1 MFACKNC
8 GGNVKYD
15 IASGQLACAYCHTLF
30 DPYAYEDKS
39 TDADV
44 EKDFEST
51 IFTCPQ
57 CGGEILSTDDTVAGF
72 CSFCGASTVLY
83 SRIEREHRPAYIIP
97 FTKTKEDC
105 KQAYAKLMRKAIFA
119 PKELKD
125 PKYIDGFR
133 GIYMPYWT
141 YYVEQN
147 TPISL
152 DAQKSHRSGDYIITD
167 HSKLNGNIDAYYK
180 GLSYDA
186 SSSFEDNLSET
197 LAPYDV
203 KHMKRFTP
211 SFLSGF
217 YADTADVPAEVYQ
230 GEAIELAYDNSIKE
244 ISAVPEFSEYTLTE
258 NESLSPES
266 LGTTIK
272 AADYS
277 MFPVWFLS
285 YRNKDRVAYATVN
298 GQTGKVVADIPVS
311 IGKFMLGS
319 LIAAIPVYIILC
331 MLTVRTP
338 GWTLTLV
345 GVLALLANW
354 IYSGELAKIVAR
366 EANGDDK
373 GKMAKENPEA
383 FRDYENKRKIY
394 EAEQK
399 RKKQESGF
407 KAMCIFILF
416 FFVFINVLQFWS
428 LGAFIFNFGNVD
440 GSMVLWTIAAIVSI
454 VFLVKS
460 FSRFKRLPGHKGLVG
475 LIFDLVS
482 LVFASVVVFVQPV
495 SDWWYYGAA
504 FVVVASVLVTLVNV
518 ILAYNVLSTRKLP
531 QFATH
536 TGGDDRA

>member
-8 GGNVKYD
+8 GGNVIFD
-15 IASGQLACAYCHTLF
+15 IASGQLACTYCHTLF
-30 DPYAYEDKS
+30 DPYEYEEKT
-39 TDADV
+39 TDAEV
-44 EKDFEST
+44 EKDFEAT

-57 CGGEILSTDDTVAGF
+57 CGGEILSTDDTAAGF

-230 GEAIELAYDNSIKE
+230 GEAMELAYDNSIKE

-298 GQTGKVVADIPVS
+298 GQTGKVVADVPVS

-331 MLTVRTP
+331 MLTVLTP

-345 GVLALLANW
+345 GELALIANW

-366 EANGDDK
+366 EVNGDDK
-373 GKMAKENPEA
+373 GKMVKENPEA
-383 FRDYENKRKIY
+383 FRYYENKRKIY

-416 FFVFINVLQFWS
+416 FFVFINVHQFWS

-440 GSMVLWTIAAIVSI
+440 GSMVLWTIAAIASI

-460 FSRFKRLPGHKGLVG
+460 FSRFKRLPGHKGFVG
-475 LIFDLVS
+475 LIFDLIS

-504 FVVVASVLVTLVNV
+504 FVAVISVLVTLVDV

>member
-8 GGNVKYD
+8 GGNVIFD
-15 IASGQLACAYCHTLF
+15 IASGQLACTYCHTLF
-30 DPYAYEDKS
+30 DPYEYEEKT
-39 TDADV
+39 TDAEV
-44 EKDFEST
+44 EKDFEAT

-57 CGGEILSTDDTVAGF
+57 CGGEILSTDDTAAGF

-298 GQTGKVVADIPVS
+298 GQTGKVVADVPVS

-331 MLTVRTP
+331 MLTVLTP

-345 GVLALLANW
+345 GVLALIANW

-366 EANGDDK
+366 EVNGDDK
-373 GKMAKENPEA
+373 GKMVKENPKA
-383 FRDYENKRKIY
+383 FRYYENKRKIY

-440 GSMVLWTIAAIVSI
+440 GSMVLWTIAAIASI

-460 FSRFKRLPGHKGLVG
+460 FSRFKRLPGHKGFVG
-475 LIFDLVS
+475 LIFDLIS

-504 FVVVASVLVTLVNV
+504 FVAVTSVLVTLVDV

>member
-331 MLTVRTP
+331 MLTVLTP

-416 FFVFINVLQFWS
+416 FFMFINVLQFWS

>member
-44 EKDFEST
+44 EKDFEAT

-331 MLTVRTP
+331 MLTVLTP

-440 GSMVLWTIAAIVSI
+440 GSMVLWTIATIVSI

>member
-147 TPISL
+147 TP
-152 DAQKSHRSGDYIITD
+152 RSGDYIITD

-331 MLTVRTP
+331 MLTVLTP

>member
-8 GGNVKYD
+8 GGNVIFD
-15 IASGQLACAYCHTLF
+15 IASGQLACTYCHTLF
-30 DPYAYEDKS
+30 DPYEYEEKT
-39 TDADV
+39 TDAEV
-44 EKDFEST
+44 EKDFEAT

-57 CGGEILSTDDTVAGF
+57 CGGEILSTDDTAAGF

-230 GEAIELAYDNSIKE
+230 GEAMELAYDNSIKE

-298 GQTGKVVADIPVS
+298 GQTGKVVADVPVS

-331 MLTVRTP
+331 MLTVLTP

-345 GVLALLANW
+345 GVLALIANW

-366 EANGDDK
+366 EVNGDDK
-373 GKMAKENPEA
+373 GKMVKENPKA
-383 FRDYENKRKIY
+383 FRYYENKRKIY

-440 GSMVLWTIAAIVSI
+440 GSMVLWTIAAIASI

-460 FSRFKRLPGHKGLVG
+460 FSRFKRLPGHKGFVG
-475 LIFDLVS
+475 LIFDLIS
-482 LVFASVVVFVQPV
+482 LVFASVVVFAQPV

-504 FVVVASVLVTLVNV
+504 FVAVTSVLVTLVDV

>member
-331 MLTVRTP
+331 MLTVLTP

>member
-1 MFACKNC
+1 
-8 GGNVKYD
+8 
-15 IASGQLACAYCHTLF
+15 
-30 DPYAYEDKS
+30 
-39 TDADV
+39 
-44 EKDFEST
+44 
-51 IFTCPQ
+51 
-57 CGGEILSTDDTVAGF
+57 
-72 CSFCGASTVLY
+72 
-83 SRIEREHRPAYIIP
+83 
-97 FTKTKEDC
+97 
-105 KQAYAKLMRKAIFA
+105 
-119 PKELKD
+119 
-125 PKYIDGFR
+125 
-133 GIYMPYWT
+133 
-141 YYVEQN
+141 
-147 TPISL
+147 
-152 DAQKSHRSGDYIITD
+152 
-167 HSKLNGNIDAYYK
+167 
-180 GLSYDA
+180 
-186 SSSFEDNLSET
+186 
-197 LAPYDV
+197 
-203 KHMKRFTP
+203 
-211 SFLSGF
+211 
-217 YADTADVPAEVYQ
+217 
-230 GEAIELAYDNSIKE
+230 
-244 ISAVPEFSEYTLTE
+244 
-258 NESLSPES
+258 
-266 LGTTIK
+266 
-272 AADYS
+272 

-331 MLTVRTP
+331 MLTVLTP

>member
-8 GGNVKYD
+8 GGNVIFD
-15 IASGQLACAYCHTLF
+15 IASGQLACTYCHTLF
-30 DPYAYEDKS
+30 DPYEYEEKT
-39 TDADV
+39 TDAEV
-44 EKDFEST
+44 EKDFEAT

-57 CGGEILSTDDTVAGF
+57 CGGEILSTDDTAAGF

-105 KQAYAKLMRKAIFA
+105 KQAYANLMRKAIFA

-230 GEAIELAYDNSIKE
+230 GEAMELAYDNSIKE

-298 GQTGKVVADIPVS
+298 GQTGKVVADVPVS

-331 MLTVRTP
+331 MLTVLTP

-345 GVLALLANW
+345 GVLALIANW

-366 EANGDDK
+366 EVNGDDK
-373 GKMAKENPEA
+373 GKMVKENPEA
-383 FRDYENKRKIY
+383 FRYYENKRKIY

-440 GSMVLWTIAAIVSI
+440 GSMVLWTIAAIASI

-460 FSRFKRLPGHKGLVG
+460 FSRFKRLPGHKGFVG
-475 LIFDLVS
+475 LIFDLIS

-504 FVVVASVLVTLVNV
+504 FVAVTSVLVTLVDV

>member
-8 GGNVKYD
+8 GGNVIFD
-15 IASGQLACAYCHTLF
+15 IASGQLACTYCHTLF
-30 DPYAYEDKS
+30 DPYEYEEKT
-39 TDADV
+39 TDAEV
-44 EKDFEST
+44 EKDFEAT

-57 CGGEILSTDDTVAGF
+57 CGGEILSTDDTAAGF

-230 GEAIELAYDNSIKE
+230 GEAMELAYDNSIKE

-298 GQTGKVVADIPVS
+298 GQTGKVVADVPVS

-331 MLTVRTP
+331 MLTVLTP

-345 GVLALLANW
+345 GVLALIANW

-366 EANGDDK
+366 EVNGDDK
-373 GKMAKENPEA
+373 GKMVKENPKA
-383 FRDYENKRKIY
+383 FRYYENKRKIY

-440 GSMVLWTIAAIVSI
+440 GSMVLWTIAAIASI

-460 FSRFKRLPGHKGLVG
+460 FSRFKRLPGHKGFVG
-475 LIFDLVS
+475 LIFDLIS

-504 FVVVASVLVTLVNV
+504 FVAVTSVLVTLVDV

>member
-8 GGNVKYD
+8 GGNVIFD
-15 IASGQLACAYCHTLF
+15 IASGQLACTYCHTLF
-30 DPYAYEDKS
+30 DPYEYEEKT
-39 TDADV
+39 TDAEV
-44 EKDFEST
+44 EKDFEAT

-57 CGGEILSTDDTVAGF
+57 CGGEILSTDDTAAGF

-105 KQAYAKLMRKAIFA
+105 KQAYANLMRKAIFA

-230 GEAIELAYDNSIKE
+230 GEAMELAYDNSIKE

-298 GQTGKVVADIPVS
+298 GQTGKVVADVPVS

-331 MLTVRTP
+331 MLTVLTP

-345 GVLALLANW
+345 GVLALIANW

-366 EANGDDK
+366 EVNGDDK
-373 GKMAKENPEA
+373 GKMVKENPEA
-383 FRDYENKRKIY
+383 FRYYENKRKIY

-440 GSMVLWTIAAIVSI
+440 GSMVLWTIAAIASI

-460 FSRFKRLPGHKGLVG
+460 FSRFKRLPGHKGFVG
-475 LIFDLVS
+475 LIFDLIS

-504 FVVVASVLVTLVNV
+504 FAVVASVLVTLVDV